1 MFDFPKRIISR
12 RYRIYEESLYDKGKW
27 IRTVYTIRKRVRVL
41 GIPIWV
47 NVWDDT
53 AKKGWFT
60 TRTEARHMI
69 DKLEETQNKTGW
81 TKVMID
87 QVRFDH

>member
-1 MFDFPKRIISR
+1 MFDFPKKIISR

-27 IRTVYTIRKRVRVL
+27 IRTVYTVRKRVRVL
-41 GIPIWV
+41 GIPVWV
-47 NVWDDT
+47 NVWDDK
-53 AKKGWFT
+53 AKKGWFN
-60 TRTEARHMI
+60 TRTEARHRI

>member
-1 MFDFPKRIISR
+1 MFNFPKRICSR

-41 GIPIWV
+41 GIPVWV
-47 NVWDDT
+47 TIWDDT
-53 AKKGWFT
+53 VKKGWFS
-60 TRTEARHMI
+60 TRTEARHRI

>member
-1 MFDFPKRIISR
+1 MSDFPKKIISR

-27 IRTVYTIRKRVRVL
+27 IRTVYTVSKRVRVL
-41 GIPIWV
+41 GIPVWIT
-47 NVWDDT
+47 VWDNDN
-53 AKKGWFT
+53 KKGWFG

-69 DKLEETQNKTGW
+69 DRLEETQNKTGW